1 MMIPDLSANYT
12 IRGIKLAL
20 AGGVFL
26 LLAAGNV
33 AQLIDRHGF
42 KFWFVEIEG
51 VHDRADRFEAEIKGI
66 ELAQGQAGQM
76 AKDQREANEDEYR
89 DIAADVDRNAG
100 TALDRGF
107 ASADRYIRANRVW
120 QWPEGVPCSNSGTAA
135 GGDGTGNPQGA
146 GQASELDG
154 SRTGRGTGV
163 RGDGMVVVSA
173 DDVRICTENTVKA
186 EAARDYVTKVEAA
199 SRGAS
204 GR

>member
-51 VHDRADRFEAEIKGI
+51 VHDRADRLEAEIKGI

-120 QWPEGVPCSNSGTAA
+120 QWPEGVPCSNAGTAA

-146 GQASELDG
+146 GQTSELDG
-154 SRTGRGTGV
+154 SRTGRGSGA

-173 DDVRICTENTVKA
+173 EDVRICTENTVKA
-186 EAARDYVTKVEAA
+186 EAARDYVTKVERA
-199 SRGAS
+199 SKGTGIR
-204 GR
+204 

>member
-1 MMIPDLSANYT
+1 MTLPDLSANYT
-12 IRGIKLAL
+12 IRGIKLAI

-33 AQLIDRHGF
+33 VQLVDRHGF

-51 VHDRADRFEAEIKGI
+51 THDKIDRLEAEIEGMNI
-66 ELAQGQAGQM
+66 AQEQSGELA
-76 AKDQREANEDEYR
+76 KNQREANEAEYR

-120 QWPEGVPCSNSGTAA
+120 QWPEGVPCSNTGTAA

-146 GQASELDG
+146 SQTSELDG
-154 SRTGRGTGV
+154 SRTGRGSGA
-163 RGDGMVVVSA
+163 RGDSMVVVSA
-173 DDVRICTENTVKA
+173 EDVRICTENTVKA

-199 SRGAS
+199 SR
-204 GR
+204 

>member
-1 MMIPDLSANYT
+1 MTLPDLSANYT
-12 IRGIKLAL
+12 IRGIKLAI

-33 AQLIDRHGF
+33 VQLVDRHGF

-51 VHDRADRFEAEIKGI
+51 AHDKIDRLEAEIEGMNI
-66 ELAQGQAGQM
+66 AQEQSGQLA
-76 AKDQREANEDEYR
+76 KKQREANEAEYR

-120 QWPEGVPCSNSGTAA
+120 QWPEGVPCSNPGTAA
-135 GGDGTGNPQGA
+135 GGDGAGNSQGA
-146 GQASELDG
+146 GQATELDG
-154 SRTGRGTGV
+154 SRTGRGSGA
-163 RGDGMVVVSA
+163 RGDGMVVVRA
-173 DDVRICTENTVKA
+173 EDVRICTENTVKA

-199 SRGAS
+199 SRKS
-204 GR
+204 Q

>member
-1 MMIPDLSANYT
+1 VTLPDLSANYT
-12 IRGIKLAL
+12 IRGIKLAI

-33 AQLIDRHGF
+33 VQLVDRHGF
-42 KFWFVEIEG
+42 TFWFVKIEGAHDKIDRLEAEIEG
-51 VHDRADRFEAEIKGI
+51 MNIAQEQSGQ
-66 ELAQGQAGQM
+66 LA
-76 AKDQREANEDEYR
+76 KTQREANEDEYR

-120 QWPEGVPCSNSGTAA
+120 QWPEGVPCSNAGTAA
-135 GGDGTGNPQGA
+135 GGDGAGNPQGA

-154 SRTGRGTGV
+154 SRTGRGAGA

-173 DDVRICTENTVKA
+173 EDVRICTENTVKA

-199 SRGAS
+199 SRS
-204 GR
+204 VPRK

>member
-1 MMIPDLSANYT
+1 MKIPDLSANYT

-26 LLAAGNV
+26 FLAAGNV

-51 VHDRADRFEAEIKGI
+51 VHDRADRLEAEIEGI
-66 ELAQGQAGQM
+66 ELAQGQAGQL
-76 AKDQREANEDEYR
+76 AKKQREANEDEYR

-120 QWPEGVPCSNSGTAA
+120 QWPEGVPCSNTGTAA

-146 GQASELDG
+146 ERLPH
-154 SRTGRGTGV
+154 V
-163 RGDGMVVVSA
+163 RGDHA
-173 DDVRICTENTVKA
+173 LRQRHQAFD
-186 EAARDYVTKVEAA
+186 
-199 SRGAS
+199 
-204 GR
+204 

>member
-12 IRGIKLAL
+12 IRGIKLVI

-33 AQLIDRHGF
+33 AQLVDRHGF
-42 KFWFVEIEG
+42 KFWFVEFEGAHDKIDRLETEIEG
-51 VHDRADRFEAEIKGI
+51 MN
-66 ELAQGQAGQM
+66 LAQGQAGQL
-76 AKDQREANEDEYR
+76 AKKQREANEAEYR

-120 QWPEGVPCSNSGTAA
+120 QWPEGVPCSGTGTAT

-146 GQASELDG
+146 GQAAELDG
-154 SRTGRGTGV
+154 SRTGRGSGA

-173 DDVRICTENTVKA
+173 EDVRICTENTVKA

-199 SRGAS
+199 SR
-204 GR
+204 R